1 MDANEVIKRLKSKSN
16 YITRGNQPTRDWT
29 TEVTVVERDEIIRE
43 LNRSR
48 IRITKDE
55 LPTREDADRFQHVLA
70 FDRKLQLWDT
80 YSFHHIKANSTIYP
94 YWTCLPELPEV
105 TP

>member
-55 LPTREDADRFQHVLA
+55 LPTREDADSKRKVLA
-70 FDRKLQLWDT
+70 VSLFGWD
-80 YSFHHIKANSTIYP
+80 SVIYHEVVDH
-94 YWTCLPELPEV
+94 PELYTKCTKLPDV